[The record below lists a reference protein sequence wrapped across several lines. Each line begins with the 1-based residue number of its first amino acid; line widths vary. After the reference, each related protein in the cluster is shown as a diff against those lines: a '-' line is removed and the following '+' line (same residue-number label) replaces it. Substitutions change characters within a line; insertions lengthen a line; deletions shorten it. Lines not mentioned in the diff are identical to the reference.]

1 MPQQVL
7 QSLPQDNNTIPPM
20 EPVGIASA
28 IPTEVVVN
36 YLELT
41 FLQLQAKATQAE
53 VTAFVP

>member
-1 MPQQVL
+1 
-7 QSLPQDNNTIPPM
+7 M

-28 IPTEVVVN
+28 IPTEVVVD

-41 FLQLQAKATQAE
+41 FLQLQVKATQAE